1 MFRLDFKQK
10 LQFLQGVDSV
20 VTAVFYICVKKTSQ
34 KTSDKQDFAVA
45 SSAGTGYFYFLFFL
59 LVQS

>member
-1 MFRLDFKQK
+1 M
-10 LQFLQGVDSV
+10 
-20 VTAVFYICVKKTSQ
+20 TAVFYICVKKTSQ